1 MTDTNT
7 PNNEQTDFQIKD
19 YYISNKTYDILKF
32 VVQIGLPAFATF
44 YFTLASIWQLPSPE
58 KIVGTTVAVT
68 TFLGVILRI
77 TSRSYNES
85 NGQYDG
91 ALNISERE
99 DGVKVYSL
107 DLNTD
112 ASLLDGKKNVSFKVD
127 KSNIV

>member
-1 MTDTNT
+1 M

>member
-1 MTDTNT
+1 MTDTNM

>member
-68 TFLGVILRI
+68 TFLGVLLRI
-77 TSRSYNES
+77 TSRSYNDS

-107 DLNTD
+107 DLNID